1 MLHLEAKFVETATE
15 AKSLRTA
22 KINRILMLAVI
33 DSIAAASH
41 PLHAIEWMNEIVSI
55 EKCSCVLNKSYQRIC
70 ENWKQ
75 LKGRRESEIQIQ
87 ICEIYINKG

>member
-1 MLHLEAKFVETATE
+1 
-15 AKSLRTA
+15 
-22 KINRILMLAVI
+22 MLAVI

-41 PLHAIEWMNEIVSI
+41 PSHAIEWMNEIVSI

-87 ICEIYINKG
+87 ICEIYINKGWSFEKWTLLKSPKLFV